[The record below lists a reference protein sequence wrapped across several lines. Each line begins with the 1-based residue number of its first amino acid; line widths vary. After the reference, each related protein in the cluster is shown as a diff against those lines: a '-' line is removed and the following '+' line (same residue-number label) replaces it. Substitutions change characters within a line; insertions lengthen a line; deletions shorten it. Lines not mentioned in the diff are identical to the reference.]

1 MASTK
6 GPVSWI
12 VTALLVLVAL
22 AVIWSIWNSLQD
34 TREKLRAQKEKM
46 EELERKDAA
55 MRRYVDSL
63 DNALAQIRER
73 EQQLAEEREALQ
85 QRLARL
91 QQEYQRVK
99 ERIDQLWEAKGVIGE
114 LDQAFP
120 HWAGQFWE
128 AQRADGVHGIIAPRL
143 FGAEVAEIKA
153 DLDKS
158 EREIG
163 IKDSVITNLDSTVA
177 LKNEE
182 VKVLE
187 MKADSIMSTYN
198 NLFAEYQELD
208 KKYRKEVASKWFKF
222 TPGNILSFGVGAGA
236 GYLIGKSAGD

>member
-6 GPVSWI
+6 GPVYWVVI
-12 VTALLVLVAL
+12 GLLALIGL
-22 AVIWSIWNSLQD
+22 AIIWSIWNSLQD
-34 TREKLRAQKEKM
+34 TREKLRVQKEKM

-63 DNALAQIRER
+63 DNALAEIRER
-73 EQQLAEEREALQ
+73 ELRLAGEREELQ

-99 ERIDQLWEAKGVIGE
+99 NRIDQLWEAKGVISE

-128 AQRADGVHGIIAPRL
+128 AQRPDGVHGIIAPRF

-158 EREIG
+158 EREIS

-182 VKVLE
+182 VRILE

-208 KKYRKEVASKWFKF
+208 KKYRKEVVSKWFKF
-222 TPGNILSFGVGAGA
+222 TPGNVLSFGIGAGA
-236 GYLIGKSAGD
+236 GYFVGKSAGD